1 MESEKRLGRLG
12 LPSSAEIREDVRR
25 AIENERRKA
34 SIFPALVAEVLDEKT
49 VVINRGSAHGVKE
62 GQRFLLYKLSGKQI
76 IDPKTK
82 ESLGELEVLKGIG
95 RVTQVQERMAKVE
108 SDNHEP
114 VMPDTIGSAAKVIIS
129 GGAALDWRVVPF
141 IEPAIGDLA
150 KPV

>member
-1 MESEKRLGRLG
+1 MESDKRLRRLG
-12 LPSSAEIREDVRR
+12 LPSAAELRDQVER

-34 SIFPALVAEVLDEKT
+34 SIFPALVAEVVDEKT

-76 IDPKTK
+76 IDPKTN

-95 RVTQVQERMAKVE
+95 RVTQVQERIAMVE

-114 VMPDTIGSAAKVIIS
+114 VIPETS
-129 GGAALDWRVVPF
+129 GAALQFRVLPF
-141 IEPAIGDLA
+141 TDPAIGDLA